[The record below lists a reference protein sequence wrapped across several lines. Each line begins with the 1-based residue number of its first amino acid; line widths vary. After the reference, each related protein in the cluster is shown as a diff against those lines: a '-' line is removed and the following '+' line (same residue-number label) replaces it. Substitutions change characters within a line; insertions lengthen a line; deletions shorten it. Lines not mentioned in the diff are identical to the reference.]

1 MLTYNELK
9 ILEKEVNRLKERGEI
24 LDPRNSFERREL
36 HAIIRQLKAIAH
48 KEPIRPPIQTAPAP
62 KPQRKLRLVKNEE
75 VLNETK

>member
-36 HAIIRQLKAIAH
+36 HAIIQQLKAIALSD
-48 KEPIRPPIQTAPAP
+48 ED
-62 KPQRKLRLVKNEE
+62 RKRGKRGKLVRTNNYLKVVNGY
-75 VLNETK
+75 